1 MYKIFADDTLIY
13 DSTDEEYKI
22 RKGLVVHETNK
33 SGSFTFSVYP
43 DHFYYDRFVKLKTII
58 RVYKSGKIN
67 FRGRILNDVSDYWNN
82 KVITCEG
89 ELGFLQDSIIRPFN
103 FTGTPE
109 ALFRR
114 FIEEHN
120 SQVDTFKRFKIGIVT
135 VVDANDYITRE
146 NTEYESTIDNLNN
159 RLVEGTLGGYLY
171 ITHGENGTEE
181 IPTLNYLADFTNVSA
196 QLIEFGANLKNYTK
210 TVKAEEIATVIIPLG
225 AEVTEG
231 EKLTISEVN
240 DGKDYIL
247 NAEAVAKYGY
257 IAKVVTWD
265 DVTVAS
271 NLKRKGE
278 EYLAESI
285 KQSISIEVNPID
297 LHLIDRSIEPFKIGD
312 YIRVKS
318 VPHNLDSIMLCNKQ
332 TLDLLNPENDTLT
345 LGYSYST
352 FTETSSKIP
361 ILQSTVTRINNK
373 IQALNETVTNTE
385 QNADNALKNYEN
397 VEKELGQVT
406 GDLEIIAGVVTENA
420 RTIATN
426 AESISNNAKAIAEQ
440 ETDIENLKAV
450 ELFKTTETLPT
461 GGANAVQSG
470 ACNIAEYKRLK
481 VFYKNTSGHLFET
494 ELYTDGNTSVATYL
508 NAQNLELTFANNA
521 FTLAL
526 STENTR
532 SLSVYRIE
540 GYKI

>member
-22 RKGLVVHETNK
+22 SKGLVVHETNK

-89 ELGFLQDSIIRPFN
+89 ELGFLQDSIIRPFS

-109 ALFRR
+109 ALFKR

-120 SQVDTFKRFKIGIVT
+120 SQVDAFKRFKIGTVT

-159 RLVEGTLGGYLY
+159 RLVEGNLGGYLY
-171 ITHGENGTEE
+171 ITHGEDGTEE
-181 IPTLNYLADFTNVSA
+181 IPTLNYLADFTNVST
-196 QLIEFGANLKNYTK
+196 QLIEFGSNLKNYTK

-257 IAKVVTWD
+257 IVKVVTWN
-265 DVTVAS
+265 DVTIAS
-271 NLKRKGE
+271 NLKRKAE

-312 YIRVKS
+312 YIHVKS
-318 VPHNLDSIMLCNKQ
+318 VPHNLDSVMLCNKQ

-361 ILQSTVTRINNK
+361 VIQTTVTRITNR
-373 IQALNETVTNTE
+373 IQELNRTVASAEQTVTN
-385 QNADNALKNYEN
+385 A
-397 VEKELGQVT
+397 EKALGQVT

-420 RTIATN
+420 RNIL
-426 AESISNNAKAIAEQ
+426 NNA
-440 ETDIENLKAV
+440 TSIENLKAV

-461 GGANAVQSG
+461 GGANIVQSG

-481 VFYKNTSGHLFET
+481 VFYKNTSGHLFES

-508 NAQNLELTFANNA
+508 NTQNLELTFANNA

-532 SLSVYRIE
+532 SLSIYRIE